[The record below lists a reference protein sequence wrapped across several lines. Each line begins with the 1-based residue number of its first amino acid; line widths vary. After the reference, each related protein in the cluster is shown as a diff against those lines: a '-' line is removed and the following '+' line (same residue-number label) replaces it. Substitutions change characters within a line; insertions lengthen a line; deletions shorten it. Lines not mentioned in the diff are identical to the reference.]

1 MQAKKINQNKLLL
14 YAITLF
20 TALIILI
27 DFTLPGKIYTEEVE
41 SVEKKRQQYYNAA
54 RNYHYSY
61 ELVTSKHNFVVSE
74 DFVKSV
80 ENKPV
85 KYSVS
90 LIFNEINKYGL
101 ESSKENT
108 THSFRIAS
116 GLVLPLL
123 VIFII
128 TFAYKYNRKMNIL
141 IFVLQI
147 VLLANFILLLL

>member
-1 MQAKKINQNKLLL
+1 MSAKKINQNKLVL

-20 TALIILI
+20 IALIII
-27 DFTLPGKIYTEEVE
+27 VDFTLPGKTYTEEVI

-61 ELVTSKHNFVVSE
+61 EVVTAKHNIMVTE
-74 DFVKSV
+74 DFAKSV
-80 ENKPV
+80 ENKLI

-101 ESSKENT
+101 ESSNESIT
-108 THSFRIAS
+108 YSFRIAS

-123 VIFII
+123 VIFTI
-128 TFAYKYNRKMNIL
+128 FFMYKYNRKMNIL

-147 VLLANFILLLL
+147 VLLANFIMLIL